1 MTEFRL
7 ESNSQVLEKSKP
19 NFTHLFKDSL
29 SIFFITDLTILLGVF
44 SCISHDVAPNLYK
57 AVKQN

>member
-1 MTEFRL
+1 MTDFRL

-29 SIFFITDLTILLGVF
+29 SIFLSLI
-44 SCISHDVAPNLYK
+44 
-57 AVKQN
+57 